1 MRISYWSSDVF
12 SSDLISAFGL
22 DASKKIGDDRYVI
35 LFSNSRSPN
44 GEISLASSS
53 DRASFTLDLDALP
66 ASIDRIVFTATHDD
80 RPIAESR
87 PLTVSIDQGKAEF
100 NVAEHL
106 SNEKAVMMIE
116 LYRHSSGW
124 RCGTIAQG
132 FAGGIA
138 RLNAPFGGEVAASPA
153 PAPTPAPPPP
163 PASAPDR
170 KSPLP

>member
-1 MRISYWSSDVF
+1 MRRRPPRSTRTDTLCPSTTLVR
-12 SSDLISAFGL
+12 A
-22 DASKKIGDDRYVI
+22 
-35 LFSNSRSPN
+35 SPN

-116 LYRHSSGW
+116 LYRHSS
-124 RCGTIAQG
+124 RSEEHTSELQSLMRISYA
-132 FAGGIA
+132 
-138 RLNAPFGGEVAASPA
+138 V
-153 PAPTPAPPPP
+153 
-163 PASAPDR
+163 
-170 KSPLP
+170 